1 MAISCDRH
9 VRYRSI
15 LVRLLWIV
23 VAACSAPAPAHP
35 VRSTTSA
42 SRPSQPLSLVGRW
55 RVIGCET
62 SPQDPAD
69 CGRGEIVFT
78 HDHVTIDVPA
88 ADPKTHA
95 YTPLS
100 SSPQVIA
107 VEIDGDVT
115 NIEVDANGQAHW
127 RAPGFDG
134 RVGEL
139 VFVREP

>member
-1 MAISCDRH
+1 M
-9 VRYRSI
+9 
-15 LVRLLWIV
+15 LWIV
-23 VAACSAPAPAHP
+23 IAACSAPATERPLTNTAPAA
-35 VRSTTSA
+35 RA
-42 SRPSQPLSLVGRW
+42 YQPLSLVGRW

-78 HDHVTIDVPA
+78 ADHVTIDVPA
-88 ADPKTHA
+88 AEQKEHA

-115 NIEVDANGQAHW
+115 NIKIDANGEARW
-127 RAPGFDG
+127 RAPGLGG

-139 VFVREP
+139 LFVRAP